1 MTDPLIKRGTIR
13 SVVGTEVDS
22 LEVTLLCNSDVQV
35 QNIPLPQFARNGGFD
50 GARVVI
56 DRYFA
61 ASWQSAACG
70 SVNVFSGRV
79 GPLSISASEVKLTV
93 NSDLELLNV
102 MMPRNLFMGQCGNT
116 LYDARCGLSAAAFT
130 VTGNTT
136 ANSTTAAVHCNLAQA
151 AGYFNLGTIKY
162 TTGQNAGITRS
173 VKLHTTGVLV
183 PAFPFPYV
191 PASGDLFQ
199 AKPGCDKLQATCNA
213 KFSNTANLRAYPF
226 IPAPEL
232 TY

>member
-1 MTDPLIKRGTIR
+1 MTDPLIKRGTVR
-13 SVVGTEVDS
+13 SVIGVEVDS
-22 LEVTLLCNSDVQV
+22 LDVTLLCNSDVQV
-35 QNIPLPQFARNGGFD
+35 QNVPLPQFARAGGFD

-56 DRYFA
+56 DRYFSA
-61 ASWQSAACG
+61 AWHSEACG
-70 SVNVFSGRV
+70 SLNVFSGRV
-79 GPLSISASEVKLTV
+79 GPLGISASEVKLTV

-116 LYDARCGLSAAAFT
+116 LYGARCGLSAAAFT

-136 ANSTTAAVHCNLAQA
+136 ANSTVRSVNCNLGQA
-151 AGYFNLGTIKY
+151 AGHFNLGTMKF
-162 TTGQNAGITRS
+162 TTGPNANMVRS

-183 PAFPFPYV
+183 PSFPFPYV
-191 PASGDLFQ
+191 PAPGDLFE
-199 AKPGCDKLQATCNA
+199 AKPGCDKLEATCNV